1 MRIIR
6 EPAPAKINLT
16 LDVLSKRPDGYH
28 DLESIMQS
36 VSLEDE
42 IILEVGTGMPWE
54 LVCDLEHIPKDE
66 RNLAWKAARVFC
78 DRLSWDPRGLRIT
91 VVKRIPSEAGLGG
104 GSADA
109 AAVLRGLNRCVDHP
123 LSVTELADLGAKVG
137 SDVPFCVLGGTAF
150 CEGRGERLTALDVVP
165 KFTYVLCK
173 PDLAFSTPKLFAKL
187 DEVVVTRRPDH
198 EAMIRG
204 LQDGDAESVGSH
216 LCNVFEDAVIGEY
229 ELISSIKKMLLDQGA
244 CGAQMTGSGSVVFG
258 IFATEQEGRSGE
270 NALKEH
276 FPNTFFCKTV

>member
-1 MRIIR
+1 MRILR

-16 LDVLSKRPDGYH
+16 LDVLSKRSDGYH
-28 DLESIMQS
+28 DLESIMQA

-42 IILEVGTGMPWE
+42 IILEIGTGMPWE
-54 LVCDLEHIPKDE
+54 LVCDSDHIPKDE

-78 DRLSWDPRGLRIT
+78 DSQSWDPMGLRIT
-91 VVKRIPSEAGLGG
+91 VIKRIPSEAGLGG

-109 AAVLRGLNRCVDHP
+109 AAVLRGLNRCLDRP
-123 LSVTELADLGAKVG
+123 LSAMALAELGAKVG

-150 CEGRGERLTALDVVP
+150 CQGRGEILKPLDIAP
-165 KFTYVLCK
+165 KYAYVLCK

-187 DEVVVTRRPDH
+187 DEATITCRPDH
-198 EAMIRG
+198 EAMVCG
-204 LQDGDAESVGSH
+204 LKENDPRKVGRL
-216 LCNVFEDAVIGEY
+216 LCNVFEEAVLEEY
-229 ELISSIKKMLLDQGA
+229 KPISRIKNLLLECGA

-258 IFATEQEGRSGE
+258 IFPTEQTAQLGAEAIKAE
-270 NALKEH
+270 